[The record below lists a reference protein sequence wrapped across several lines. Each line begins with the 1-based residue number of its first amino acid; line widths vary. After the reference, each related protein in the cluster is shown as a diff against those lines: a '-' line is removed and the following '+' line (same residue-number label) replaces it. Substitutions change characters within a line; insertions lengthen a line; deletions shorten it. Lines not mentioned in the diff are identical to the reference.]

1 MEGPAGSPLV
11 GVSALRYSSGLAGPS
26 EVSALS
32 SGQQSTTTVGVGVG
46 MAAPPPAAP
55 QLQAASQRPP
65 TPATPTG
72 LTIIIIRM
80 RT

>member
-1 MEGPAGSPLV
+1 VEGPAGSPLV
-11 GVSALRYSSGLAGPS
+11 GIFALRYPSGLAGPS

-32 SGQQSTTTVGVGVG
+32 SGQQSTTTVDVGVG
-46 MAAPPPAAP
+46 MTAPPPAAT